1 MYICLTKYILYPLSL
16 NNKIRC
22 SVKFYFIGGK
32 YMYSFLQRLGRSLM
46 LPVAVLPAAALLLGI
61 GYALDPSGWG
71 ANNQVAGFL
80 ISAGNA
86 IFGNLALLFA
96 IGVALGM
103 SKSRDGAVALAA
115 VVGFMVVTT
124 LLKPE
129 NVSNLL
135 HIKLE
140 DVDAGFKTLGN
151 NVLIGIIIGLIS
163 AWAFNKFHT
172 TELPAVLSFFSGRRL
187 VPIVVSAISLFV
199 ALIFLFIWPTLNG
212 GLVAFGKWM
221 IDLGAVGAGL
231 FGFFNRLLI
240 PTGLHHALNT
250 VFWFDVAGINDIPK
264 FNTKDAVKGVTGM
277 YQAGFF
283 PVMMFGIPGAALAM
297 YHSAKTV
304 RKKAVAGIFLAGA
317 FTAILTGVT
326 EPVEFLFMFTAP
338 ALYLVHAV
346 LTGLSM
352 FIAATFHWTAG
363 FGFSAGLID
372 FVLSFNNP
380 NANKPYMLLLMGVI
394 YFILYYVIFKTII
407 KWMDIKTP
415 GRESDEDIAKM
426 IAQEDADMGHTSSEN
441 VVVSTSQPGKYDK
454 LAQSVIS
461 GVGGKENIESVTNCA
476 TRLRFELK
484 DNSIVD
490 ENLIKRAGAA
500 GVMKVGRK
508 NAQVIIG
515 THVQQVA
522 DVVDEYLK

>member
-1 MYICLTKYILYPLSL
+1 
-16 NNKIRC
+16 
-22 SVKFYFIGGK
+22 
-32 YMYSFLQRLGRSLM
+32 MYSFLQRLGRSLM

-61 GYALDPSGWG
+61 GYAIDPTGWG
-71 ANNQVAGFL
+71 VNNQIAGFL
-80 ISAGNA
+80 IASGNA

-103 SKSRDGAVALAA
+103 AKSRDGAVALAA

-129 NVSNLL
+129 SVSNLM
-135 HIKLE
+135 HIKL
-140 DVDAGFKTLGN
+140 DKVDAGFKTLGN
-151 NVLIGIIIGLIS
+151 NVLIGIIIGLVA
-163 AWAFNKFHT
+163 AWAFNKFHQ

-187 VPIVVSAISLFV
+187 VPIVVSGISLFI

-212 GLVAFGKWM
+212 ALVAFGKWM
-221 IDLGAVGAGL
+221 IGLGAVGAGL

-297 YHSAKTV
+297 YHSAKTK

-338 ALYLVHAV
+338 LLYFVHAV
-346 LTGLSM
+346 LTGISM
-352 FIAATFHWTAG
+352 FIAANFHWTAG

-372 FVLSFNNP
+372 FVLSFRNP
-380 NANKPYMLLLMGVI
+380 NANQPYMLLVLGLV
-394 YFILYYVIFKTII
+394 YFILYYIIFRFVI
-407 KWMDIKTP
+407 KWLDIKTP
-415 GRESDEDIAKM
+415 GRESDSEIDKM
-426 IAQEDADMGHTSSEN
+426 Q
-441 VVVSTSQPGKYDK
+441 VSQHVNTQQTETEGKYDQ
-454 LAQSVIS
+454 LAQLVIA
-461 GVGGKENIESVTNCA
+461 GIGGKDNIETVTHCA

-484 DNSIVD
+484 DNQRVD
-490 ENLIKRAGAA
+490 EAQIKQAGAA

-522 DVVDEYLK
+522 DAVDRYLK

>member
-61 GYALDPSGWG
+61 GYWIDPTGWG
-71 ANNQVAGFL
+71 ANNPIAGFL
-80 ISAGNA
+80 IKSGGA
-86 IFGNLALLFA
+86 ILDNLGLLFA

-115 VVGFMVVTT
+115 VVGFLVVTT
-124 LLKPE
+124 VLSQAS
-129 NVSNLL
+129 VANLL
-135 HIKLE
+135 HIKPE
-140 DVDAGFKTLGN
+140 KVDMSFGKIN
-151 NVLIGIIIGLIS
+151 NVFIGLLVGFIS
-163 AWAFNKFHT
+163 SWTFNKFHQ
-172 TELPAVLSFFSGRRL
+172 TELPTAFAFFSGRRL
-187 VPIVVSAISLFV
+187 VPILTSVFAMILSVILLFV
-199 ALIFLFIWPTLNG
+199 WPFFF
-212 GLVAFGKWM
+212 GLLVSFGEWM
-221 IDLGAVGAGL
+221 IGLGAVGAGL

-240 PTGLHHALNT
+240 PTGLHHALNA
-250 VFWFDVAGINDIPK
+250 VFWFDVAGINDIGK
-264 FNTKDAVKGVTGM
+264 FQSKDAVKGVTGM

-297 YHSAKTV
+297 YHSAKTE

-317 FTAILTGVT
+317 VAAFVTGVT
-326 EPVEFLFMFTAP
+326 EPVEFLFLFIAP
-338 ALYLVHAV
+338 SLYLIHAL
-346 LTGLSM
+346 LTGISM
-352 FIAATFHWTAG
+352 FIAASMHWTAG
-363 FGFSAGLID
+363 FGFSAGAID
-372 FVLSFNNP
+372 FLLSTKNP
-380 NANKPYMLLLMGVI
+380 NANNPFMLLVLGLV
-394 YFILYYVIFKTII
+394 YFVLYYVIFRAII
-407 KWMDIKTP
+407 KLQDIKTP

>member
-1 MYICLTKYILYPLSL
+1 
-16 NNKIRC
+16 
-22 SVKFYFIGGK
+22 
-32 YMYSFLQRLGRSLM
+32 MYSFLQRLGRSLM

-61 GYALDPSGWG
+61 GYAVDPTGWG
-71 ANNQVAGFL
+71 ANNQIAGFL

-86 IFGNLALLFA
+86 IFNNLALLFA

-129 NVSNLL
+129 NVANLL
-135 HIKLE
+135 NVKLE
-140 DVDAGFKTLGN
+140 HVDAGFKTLGN

-187 VPIVVSAISLFV
+187 VPIIVSAISLLV
-199 ALIFLFIWPTLNG
+199 ALIFLLIWPTLNG

-297 YHSAKTV
+297 YHSAKTA

-326 EPVEFLFMFTAP
+326 EPIEFLFMFTAP

-346 LTGLSM
+346 LTGISM

-372 FVLSFNNP
+372 FILSFQNP
-380 NANKPYMLLLMGVI
+380 NANKPYMLLVMGLI
-394 YFILYYVIFKTII
+394 YFVLYYVIFRAVI
-407 KWMDIKTP
+407 KWLDIKTP

-426 IAQEDADMGHTSSEN
+426 VEEKERNEAFEDESANQTVSTQTTSS
-441 VVVSTSQPGKYDK
+441 GKYDA
-454 LAQSVIS
+454 LVQSVIA
-461 GVGGKENIESVTNCA
+461 GVGGKDNIETVTNCA

-490 ENLIKRAGAA
+490 EALIKRAGAA